1 MQALRHELSCK
12 QASKE
17 IIDPVSFFSLSFFF
31 FFFFFLFFYFET
43 ETASIKTNK
52 NLWRPKFWN
61 IVKICIRSLSNII
74 I

>member
-1 MQALRHELSCK
+1 MQALRYELSCK

-17 IIDPVSFFSLSFFF
+17 SIDPVSFFPLSF

-52 NLWRPKFWN
+52 NL
-61 IVKICIRSLSNII
+61 
-74 I
+74 